1 MRYTKLLTMAVAAA
15 ALALST
21 TGAKAQD
28 YYRDSRR
35 DHRDLPRDY
44 ARADRL
50 RADIV
55 HDQRRLNEDLR
66 YGRPRAAER
75 EARDIAR
82 DERALRNQMRD
93 IHRDRQDLRRDY
105 RGW

>member
-1 MRYTKLLTMAVAAA
+1 MRYTRLLTIAAAAA
-15 ALALST
+15 ALALAT
-21 TGAKAQD
+21 TSANAQD
-28 YYRDSRR
+28 YYRDARR
-35 DHRDLPRDY
+35 DKRDLRHDY

-50 RADIV
+50 CADIA
-55 HDQRRLNEDLR
+55 HDQRRLNEDRR

-93 IHRDRQDLRRDY
+93 IHRDRRDLHHDE